1 MGKKLVH
8 TVGYRLERI
17 LKLLENDLKQFYLT
31 EQTLNVFNT
40 VFMFD
45 RKFVGWSWKF
55 LDQKKLSCYIW
66 MDWNEMEVYVG
77 IFSTFYHL
85 RDSATKFVSN

>member
-1 MGKKLVH
+1 MGEKLVY

-45 RKFVGWSWKF
+45 RKFVGWLINIRGSFLIRKNSLVIYGWIGTKWKF
-55 LDQKKLSCYIW
+55 
-66 MDWNEMEVYVG
+66 M
-77 IFSTFYHL
+77 
-85 RDSATKFVSN
+85 